1 MSKKNKPKAIK
12 AKPTRSQAARAK
24 ETDETPKT
32 PLNAPWISMRSG
44 LIMVAIASLVMAVL
58 TAWQA
63 IPLKGLWSGIA
74 WGLLF
79 GGLIWVIFLGNL
91 LLNRL
96 LRR

>member
-1 MSKKNKPKAIK
+1 MSKKNKSKAVK
-12 AKPTRSQAARAK
+12 AKLTRSQAARAK
-24 ETDETPKT
+24 ETGETPQT
-32 PLNAPWISMRSG
+32 PLNAPWITMRNG
-44 LIMVAIASLVMAVL
+44 LILVGIASLVMAVL

-63 IPLKGLWSGIA
+63 IPVKGLWLGIG
-74 WGLLF
+74 WGLAF